1 MQIALTKTC
10 LVTQGCRFSC
20 VYVCVCLC
28 TIMHAQKAL
37 VSTSEQQVGLLSL
50 SYKRLS
56 ETTSADHLGI

>member
-1 MQIALTKTC
+1 
-10 LVTQGCRFSC
+10 
-20 VYVCVCLC
+20 
-28 TIMHAQKAL
+28 MHAQKAL

>member
-1 MQIALTKTC
+1 
-10 LVTQGCRFSC
+10 
-20 VYVCVCLC
+20 
-28 TIMHAQKAL
+28 MHAQEAL